1 MVKVGIIGG
10 TGVYDPG
17 LLENAKQIKVHTPFG
32 RPSDL
37 VTIGTYEGIDVVIIP
52 RHGNRHVINP
62 SDVNYRANIWA
73 MKELGVTHIIAS
85 SAVGSLK
92 EGIKPGNLLFTD
104 QFIDRTHKRK
114 TTFFEGSQVCHISV
128 AEPFCHNLRNLLI
141 KKAKELGF
149 DFHEKGICV
158 VIEGPRFSTKAESNI
173 FRSWNADVIGM
184 TLVPE
189 VVLAREA
196 EICYASIATVT
207 DYDCWRETHCT
218 IDEIVRVMKENTT
231 KVKSL
236 ITAIIPNIKD
246 DDCKCRNALK
256 NALI

>member
-17 LLENAKQIKVHTPFG
+17 LLEDAKQIKVHTPFG
-32 RPSDL
+32 KPSDL
-37 VTIGTYEGIDVVIIP
+37 ITTGVYKDVEMAVIP
-52 RHGNRHVINP
+52 RHGNKHTINP

-73 MKELGVTHIIAS
+73 LKELGITHILAS

-92 EGIKPGNLLFTD
+92 EEIKPGDIVFTN

-114 TTFFEGSQVCHISV
+114 TTFFEGSKVCHISV
-128 AEPFCHNLRNLLI
+128 AEPFCGSLRKLLI
-141 KKAKELGF
+141 SEAQNSGF
-149 DFHEKGICV
+149 NFHEKGVCV
-158 VIEGPRFSTKAESNI
+158 VIEGPRFSTKAESNV
-173 FRSWNADVIGM
+173 FRSWNADLVGM

-196 EICYASIATVT
+196 ELCYASIATVT
-207 DYDCWRETHCT
+207 DYDCWRETHCN
-218 IDEIVRVMKENTT
+218 IEDIIKVMKENTN

-236 ITAIIPNIKD
+236 ITSAIPKIKEEN
-246 DDCKCRNALK
+246 CGCREALK
-256 NALI
+256 TALI